1 MPSNLRVSKFIFG
14 VVFFMGFSFEI
25 ITIVLLTKKPM
36 ISRKN
41 ALISK
46 FIIHKVGNKFNN
58 TKNAF
63 SEKLVDFDEPSYDL
77 MLPFLLRP
85 FGSVVQSYRF
95 NHHANISLNEIN
107 SYSTQIFNNEE
118 AFIDVSKHIVTHLFE
133 QSTSAQIKTGD
144 VLVVMFEGIEFN
156 EITTNALG
164 IFKIEN
170 KVNFFQTY
178 LENNSYDVLV
188 QKGISSK
195 KVDKGCIIL
204 NQTDTEGNIILS
216 VDNNSYD
223 AQYWLNQFLNIKYAD
238 DANNHTQQYIELC
251 KDFSTE
257 ILKTTYGAQEQN
269 TFLAKTIN
277 FFKENEVV
285 NIERFKDDLF
295 EEDKHKNLFD
305 DYKKTFEYE
314 NNIVIKNQFDVAES
328 VVNIEKKKI
337 KTDIKL
343 DTNIQIK
350 LDIDAPD
357 ASAEYLERGYDDE
370 KKMHYYKVFFNV
382 ES

>member
-1 MPSNLRVSKFIFG
+1 
-14 VVFFMGFSFEI
+14 
-25 ITIVLLTKKPM
+25 M

-41 ALISK
+41 ASISK
-46 FIIHKVGNKFNN
+46 FIIHKVGNKFND

-63 SEKLVDFDEPSYDL
+63 SEKLVDFDEASYDL

-85 FGSVVQSYRF
+85 FSSVVQSYRF

-107 SYSTQIFNNEE
+107 SYSAQMFNGDD
-118 AFIDVSKHIVTHLFE
+118 AFIEVSKHIVTHLYE
-133 QSTSAQIKTGD
+133 QSTSANIKTGD
-144 VLVVMFEGIEFN
+144 VLIVMFEGIEFR
-156 EITTNALG
+156 EITTNAIG

-195 KVDKGCIIL
+195 KVDKGCLIL
-204 NQTDTEGNIILS
+204 NQSDTEGNIILS

-223 AQYWLNQFLNIKYAD
+223 AQYWLHQFLNIKYAD

-269 TFLAKTIN
+269 TFLAKTID

-285 NIERFKDDLF
+285 NVERFKDEIF
-295 EEDKHKNLFD
+295 EEDKHKTLFD
-305 DYKKTFEYE
+305 NYKKEFEGE
-314 NNIVIKNQFDVAES
+314 KNLVIRNQFDVAES
-328 VVNIEKKKI
+328 VVNKEKKKF

-350 LDIDAPD
+350 LDIDAPE
-357 ASAEYLERGYDDE
+357 ASSEYLERGYDEE
-370 KKMHYYKVFFNV
+370 KKMHFYKVFFNV
-382 ES
+382 EN

>member
-1 MPSNLRVSKFIFG
+1 M
-14 VVFFMGFSFEI
+14 
-25 ITIVLLTKKPM
+25 IT
-36 ISRKN
+36 RKN
-41 ALISK
+41 ASISK
-46 FIIHKVGNKFNN
+46 FIIHKVGNKFND

-63 SEKLVDFDEPSYDL
+63 SEKLVDFDEASYDL

-107 SYSTQIFNNEE
+107 SYCTQIFNDED
-118 AFIDVSKHIVTHLFE
+118 AFIDVSKHIVTHLYE

-144 VLVVMFEGIEFN
+144 VLIVMFEGIEFN
-156 EITTNALG
+156 EITTNAIG
-164 IFKIEN
+164 VFKIEN

-195 KVDKGCIIL
+195 KVDKGCLIL

-238 DANNHTQQYIELC
+238 DANNHTQQYIALC

-257 ILKTTYGAQEQN
+257 ILKPTYGAQEQN
-269 TFLAKTIN
+269 IFLAKTID

-285 NIERFKDDLF
+285 NLDRFKEELF

-305 DYKKTFEYE
+305 DYKKTFEDE
-314 NNIVIKNQFDVAES
+314 QNIVLRNQFDVAES
-328 VVNIEKKKI
+328 VVNKEKKKI

-357 ASAEYLERGYDDE
+357 ASAEYLERGYDTE
-370 KKMHYYKVFFNV
+370 KKMHFYKVFFNV
-382 ES
+382 ET

>member
-1 MPSNLRVSKFIFG
+1 
-14 VVFFMGFSFEI
+14 
-25 ITIVLLTKKPM
+25 M

-41 ALISK
+41 ASISK
-46 FIIHKVGNKFNN
+46 FIIHKVGNKFND

-107 SYSTQIFNNEE
+107 SYSTQVFGDEE
-118 AFIDVSKHIVTHLFE
+118 TFIETSKHIVTHLYE
-133 QSTSAQIKTGD
+133 QSTSANIKTGD
-144 VLVVMFEGIEFN
+144 VLIALFEGIEFN
-156 EITTNALG
+156 DITTNALG
-164 IFKIEN
+164 IFKIES
-170 KVNFFQTY
+170 KINFFQTY
-178 LENNSYDVLV
+178 LEQNSYDVLV

-195 KVDKGCIIL
+195 KVDKGCLIL
-204 NQTDTEGNIILS
+204 NQTDTEGPIIFS
-216 VDNNSYD
+216 VDNNNYD

-238 DANNHTQQYIELC
+238 DANNHTQQYLELC
-251 KDFSTE
+251 KEFSTE
-257 ILKTTYGAQEQN
+257 VLKTTYGGQEQN
-269 TFLAKTIN
+269 TFLAKTVD

-285 NIERFKDDLF
+285 NVERFKDDLF
-295 EEDKHKNLFD
+295 EEDKYRDLFE
-305 DYKKTFEYE
+305 DYKKTYE
-314 NNIVIKNQFDVAES
+314 TEQNLVLRNQFDVSER
-328 VVNIEKKKI
+328 VVSKEKKKF
-337 KTDIKL
+337 KSDIKL

-357 ASAEYLERGYDDE
+357 ASEEYLERGYDSE
-370 KKMHYYKVFFNV
+370 KKMHYYKVFFNE

>member
-1 MPSNLRVSKFIFG
+1 
-14 VVFFMGFSFEI
+14 
-25 ITIVLLTKKPM
+25 M

-41 ALISK
+41 ASISK
-46 FIIHKVGNKFNN
+46 CIIHKVGNKFND

-63 SEKLVDFDEPSYDL
+63 SEKPVDFDEASYDL

-95 NHHANISLNEIN
+95 NHHANIALNEIN
-107 SYSTQIFNNEE
+107 TYSQQIFNDDE
-118 AFIDVSKHIVTHLFE
+118 AFIEVSKHIVTHLYE
-133 QSTSAQIKTGD
+133 QSNSSQIKTGD

-195 KVDKGCIIL
+195 KVDKGCLIL
-204 NQTDTEGNIILS
+204 NQSDTEGPIVLS

-223 AQYWLNQFLNIKYAD
+223 AQYWTNHFLNIKYAD
-238 DANNHTQQYIELC
+238 DANSHTQQYIELC
-251 KDFSTE
+251 KDFSTD
-257 ILKTTYGAQEQN
+257 ILKTSYGSQEQN
-269 TFLAKTIN
+269 SFLAKTID

-285 NIERFKDDLF
+285 NIERFKDDIF
-295 EEDKHKNLFD
+295 EEDKHKTLFD
-305 DYKKTFEYE
+305 DYKRTFEGE
-314 NNIVIKNQFDVAES
+314 QNLVIRNQFDVS
-328 VVNIEKKKI
+328 DLVVNKEKKKI

-350 LDIDAPD
+350 LDIDAPEA
-357 ASAEYLERGYDDE
+357 ASEYLERGYDDE
-370 KKMHYYKVFFNV
+370 KKMHFYKVYFNA
-382 ES
+382 EG

>member
-1 MPSNLRVSKFIFG
+1 
-14 VVFFMGFSFEI
+14 
-25 ITIVLLTKKPM
+25 M

-41 ALISK
+41 ASISK
-46 FIIHKVGNKFNN
+46 FIIHKVGNKFND

-107 SYSTQIFNNEE
+107 NYSAQIFNDED
-118 AFIDVSKHIVTHLFE
+118 AFIEVSKHIVMHLYE
-133 QSTSAQIKTGD
+133 QSTSANIKTGD
-144 VLVVMFEGIEFN
+144 VLIALFEGIEFN
-156 EITTNALG
+156 DITTNALG
-164 IFKIEN
+164 IFKIES

-195 KVDKGCIIL
+195 KVDKGCLIL

-223 AQYWLNQFLNIKYAD
+223 AQYWLNQFLNIKFAD
-238 DANNHTQQYIELC
+238 DANNHTQQYITLC
-251 KDFSTE
+251 KEFSTE

-269 TFLAKTIN
+269 TFLAKTID

-285 NIERFKDDLF
+285 NVERFKDELF

-305 DYKKTFEYE
+305 DYKKTFEDE
-314 NNIVIKNQFDVAES
+314 QNVVIRNQFDVAES
-328 VVNIEKKKI
+328 VVNKEKKKI

-350 LDIDAPD
+350 LDIDAPE
-357 ASAEYLERGYDDE
+357 ASSEYLERGYDDE
-370 KKMHYYKVFFNV
+370 KKMHFYKVFFNV
-382 ES
+382 EN

>member
-1 MPSNLRVSKFIFG
+1 
-14 VVFFMGFSFEI
+14 
-25 ITIVLLTKKPM
+25 M

-41 ALISK
+41 ASISK
-46 FIIHKVGNKFNN
+46 FIIHKVGNKFND

-63 SEKLVDFDEPSYDL
+63 SEKLVDFDEASYDL

-85 FGSVVQSYRF
+85 FSSVVQSYRF
-95 NHHANISLNEIN
+95 NHHANIALNEIN
-107 SYSTQIFNNEE
+107 SYSAQIFNDDE
-118 AFIDVSKHIVTHLFE
+118 AFIEVSKHIVTHLYE
-133 QSTSAQIKTGD
+133 QSTSANIKTGD
-144 VLVVMFEGIEFN
+144 VLVVMFEGIEFR
-156 EITTNALG
+156 EITTNAIG

-195 KVDKGCIIL
+195 KVDKGCLIL
-204 NQTDTEGNIILS
+204 NQSDTEGNIILS

-223 AQYWLNQFLNIKYAD
+223 ANYWLNQFLNIKYAD

-251 KDFSTE
+251 KEFSTE
-257 ILKTTYGAQEQN
+257 ILKTTYGAQQQN
-269 TFLAKTIN
+269 TFLAKTID

-285 NIERFKDDLF
+285 NVERFKDEIF
-295 EEDKHKNLFD
+295 EEDKHKTLFD
-305 DYKKTFEYE
+305 DYKKTFEDE
-314 NNIVIKNQFDVAES
+314 QNLIIRNQFDVAES
-328 VVNIEKKKI
+328 VVNKEKKKI

-350 LDIDAPD
+350 LDIDAPE
-357 ASAEYLERGYDDE
+357 ASSEYLERGYDED

-382 ES
+382 EN